1 MLSIAIRGIVGFVF
15 LILGVVGIVSPES
28 TRHFVSNLVE
38 KAPVRGFGIVLMLL
52 GAGVFRVANQLYFPL
67 AGKVLGVAL
76 FMAGGVHILVPDFAI
91 VMNEWWVAR
100 KIAWERV
107 VGLAYIAMAALFLI
121 PQEGISLPHWPSR
134 QQPEDIRRDAVSPPE
149 VSPQGGTPESEG
161 SAEAPPEVRA
171 SEGETA
177 GASPAEE

>member
-15 LILGVVGIVSPES
+15 LILGVVGIVSPNS
-28 TRHFVSNLVE
+28 TRRFVDYLVE
-38 KAPVRGFGIVLMLL
+38 KAPVRVFGIVLMLL

-107 VGLAYIAMAALFLI
+107 VSLAYIAMAALFLI

-134 QQPEDIRRDAVSPPE
+134 QRPADFQRAPLPPPADALQTNAPEPE
-149 VSPQGGTPESEG
+149 A
-161 SAEAPPEVRA
+161 SAEAPPEARA